1 MKFQFKGFTSL
12 LLSAALLILGF
23 SGVILYVTP
32 RGRVANWTG
41 WTMFGLSK
49 QSWQAVHI
57 NFALLFLIVAGLHL
71 YLNWPVFWAYIKKKG
86 SLAINLKFESLMALL
101 LAGVV
106 LVGTIVRIQPFSTVV
121 DCNYQV
127 KDYWE
132 HWASEAPSPHAEE
145 LSLSRFADNQG
156 LSASDLMKALQENG
170 IVAADAS
177 ATIEQV
183 AEANNLTPADVYAA
197 IKKRFPEADQRG
209 KGQGKGRG
217 MGQGQGKGRG
227 MGRYSEE

>member
-1 MKFQFKGFTSL
+1 MKFQIKGFTSL
-12 LLSAALLILGF
+12 LLTAVFLILGF
-23 SGVILYVTP
+23 SGIILYLTP

-49 QSWQAVHI
+49 QDWQSVHI
-57 NFALLFLIVAGLHL
+57 NVVLLFLIVAGLHL
-71 YLNWPVFWAYIKKKG
+71 YLNWPVFWCYIKKKG
-86 SLAINLKFESLMALL
+86 SLALNLKLEMVMALL

-106 LVGTIVRIQPFSTVV
+106 LAGAIKYIPPFSTVV
-121 DCNYQV
+121 DYNYQI

-132 HWASEAPSPHAEE
+132 RWASEAPTPHAEE
-145 LSLSRFADNQG
+145 LRLSQFADNLG
-156 LSASDLMKALQENG
+156 LSISDVMKALQEEG
-170 IVAADAS
+170 IAVEDAS
-177 ATIEQV
+177 ATIGQV

-197 IKKRFPEADQRG
+197 IKKHFPEADQRG

-217 MGQGQGKGRG
+217 MGQGNGKGRG

>member
-57 NFALLFLIVAGLHL
+57 NLAVLFLIVAGLHL
-71 YLNWPVFWAYIKKKG
+71 YLNWSVFWCYIKKKG
-86 SLAINLKFESLMALL
+86 SLALNLKLEMLMALL
-101 LAGVV
+101 LAGAV
-106 LVGTIVRIQPFSTVV
+106 LAGTIIRIQPFSTVV
-121 DCNYQV
+121 DFNYQI

-132 HWASEAPSPHAEE
+132 RWASEAPTPHAEE
-145 LSLSRFADNQG
+145 LSLNQFADNLGLPVNDVVEALREQG
-156 LSASDLMKALQENG
+156 
-170 IVAADAS
+170 IAAKDAGV
-177 ATIEQV
+177 TIGQI

-197 IKKRFPEADQRG
+197 IKRHFPETDQGGKGEG
-209 KGQGKGRG
+209 KGQG
-217 MGQGQGKGRG
+217 MGQGKGKGRG
-227 MGRYSEE
+227 LRQRGEE